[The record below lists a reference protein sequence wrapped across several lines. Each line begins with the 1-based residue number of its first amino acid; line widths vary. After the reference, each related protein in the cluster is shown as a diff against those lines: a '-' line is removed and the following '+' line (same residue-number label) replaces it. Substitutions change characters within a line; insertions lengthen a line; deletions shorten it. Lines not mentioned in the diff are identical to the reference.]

1 MFFYKVFQ
9 HMDSKNPQ
17 SSMAETISD
26 GSTAD
31 WGCPKPAACMMVE
44 ITPCTMSNSASI
56 KAVKDVSE
64 QWKQEVAGWIA
75 QARETGLTDVS
86 PDPDL
91 PFEKQIDVLS
101 QIVEKTEGSIFSIG

>member
-1 MFFYKVFQ
+1 MEHRQRLINIFPYALGAV
-9 HMDSKNPQ
+9 
-17 SSMAETISD
+17 T
-26 GSTAD
+26 
-31 WGCPKPAACMMVE
+31 PKALAAGQELEKLRKYRDRLLRE
-44 ITPCTMSNSASI
+44 IQ
-56 KAVKDVSE
+56 AVKDVSE

-75 QARETGLTDVS
+75 QAREMGLTDVS

>member
-1 MFFYKVFQ
+1 MEHRQRLINIFPYALGAVTPKVL
-9 HMDSKNPQ
+9 
-17 SSMAETISD
+17 
-26 GSTAD
+26 
-31 WGCPKPAACMMVE
+31 AAGQELEKLRKYRDRLLRE
-44 ITPCTMSNSASI
+44 IQ
-56 KAVKDVSE
+56 AVKDVSE

>member
-1 MFFYKVFQ
+1 MMMNDIMVMKRLPMSVIA
-9 HMDSKNPQ
+9 HSGILSKNPQ

-64 QWKQEVAGWIA
+64 QWKQEVAG
-75 QARETGLTDVS
+75 
-86 PDPDL
+86 
-91 PFEKQIDVLS
+91 
-101 QIVEKTEGSIFSIG
+101 

>member
-1 MFFYKVFQ
+1 MEHRQRLINIFPYALGAV
-9 HMDSKNPQ
+9 
-17 SSMAETISD
+17 T
-26 GSTAD
+26 
-31 WGCPKPAACMMVE
+31 PKALATGQELEKLRKYRDRLLRE
-44 ITPCTMSNSASI
+44 IQ
-56 KAVKDVSE
+56 AVKDVSE